1 VKTLYSILGVGVD
14 ASAEEITVGY
24 QRMLAMYP
32 EPMLLDDE
40 RRGQLVALREAYATL
55 SDPVRRSLYDQ
66 QRRLSMQSPYRG
78 DPASSRS
85 MAIKEVKVSGAVS
98 LIKILAAGVIV
109 IVALLVYTSHNKE
122 QQRLR
127 LEKEREVELKR
138 IQIEEERQQ
147 LVAAEHEARLA
158 RQKQTE
164 QAAAE
169 ERFRRES
176 QQAIR
181 EAESRQRQFDR
192 EEEARRRQ
200 EASERKQL
208 ERDAEYQRQRAQ
220 QDLDR
225 QAARL
230 RALARS
236 R

>member
-1 VKTLYSILGVGVD
+1 MKTLYAMLGVGAE
-14 ASAEEITVGY
+14 ASAEEIAAGY

-32 EPMLLDDE
+32 DAAVLDDE

-66 QRRLSMQSPYRG
+66 QRRLALQSAYRG
-78 DPASSRS
+78 DSASSHS
-85 MAIKEVKVSGAVS
+85 TAIEEVKVSGTFS
-98 LIKILAAGVIV
+98 LIKIAVAGIIV
-109 IVALLVYTSHNKE
+109 IVALAMCSANNRE

-138 IQIEEERQQ
+138 IQIEEERQ
-147 LVAAEHEARLA
+147 RLA
-158 RQKQTE
+158 ALEQQARIERQE
-164 QAAAE
+164 RLDRAAAE

-181 EAESRQRQFDR
+181 DADSRQRQFDR
-192 EEEARRRQ
+192 EEESRRRQ
-200 EASERKQL
+200 EASEKKQQ

-225 QAARL
+225 QAARM
-230 RALARS
+230 RALAHS